1 MSSNEFLKQQYVA
14 LRSEIDASTSRMF
27 WLLIIGMG
35 LVMLS
40 GYLVTANPSTF
51 ANVGLPF
58 FLLAIMIAFINEQNN
73 INRAARYLREVV
85 EPSVPEVTGWE
96 EWLTTKSQFR
106 EADRAYF
113 ISFSVVFL
121 VFFAISASMTLDQ
134 LEKDDQINPL
144 YFWSTAAAY
153 ALGSL
158 CVLVVVVRHWRSS
171 TIL

>member
-1 MSSNEFLKQQYVA
+1 MTSNEFLKQQYVA

-40 GYLVTANPSTF
+40 GYMATENPYTF
-51 ANVGLPF
+51 ANAGLPF

-73 INRAARYLREVV
+73 INRAGRYLREVV
-85 EPSVPEVTGWE
+85 EPSIPDVTGWE

-113 ISFSVVFL
+113 ISFSVFFL
-121 VFFAISASMTLDQ
+121 IFFAISASMSLAQ
-134 LEKDDQINPL
+134 LEKNSEINQL
-144 YFWSTAAAY
+144 YFWSTAVAY
-153 ALGSL
+153 ALGAL
-158 CVLVVVVRHWRSS
+158 CVLVVVVRHWRTS